1 VKAQEWQQLRDLGLT
16 ELRDRE
22 RDLAEQ
28 LFKLRLQKSLGQ
40 IDNAVKVRHT
50 RRQIA
55 RIKTLI
61 RQKQG
66 AGQTAAPAAPRD
78 RVAVPPT
85 TER

>member
-1 VKAQEWQQLRDLGLT
+1 MKAQEWQQFRELGVP

-40 IDNAVKVRHT
+40 IDNAVKVRET

-66 AGQTAAPAAPRD
+66 AAQKPAPAPAA
-78 RVAVPPT
+78 
-85 TER
+85 ER